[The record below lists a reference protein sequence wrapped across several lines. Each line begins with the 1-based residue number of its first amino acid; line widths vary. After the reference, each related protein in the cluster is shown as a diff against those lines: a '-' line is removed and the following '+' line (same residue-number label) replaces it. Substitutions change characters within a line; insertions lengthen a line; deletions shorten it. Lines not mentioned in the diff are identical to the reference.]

1 MYIFWSRFVY
11 VVIYGYLY
19 KSGLIV
25 LLNYFRL
32 CFCVCWV
39 YGSAT
44 LPGTSHYLDRG
55 EGMLTLRGVRGVT
68 LAYDSLIISKKQIKV
83 EGRKMGLSPAP
94 QWLS

>member
-11 VVIYGYLY
+11 VAIYGYLY

-68 LAYDSLIISKKQIKV
+68 KRAGIDTALKVSMLSYDLN
-83 EGRKMGLSPAP
+83 MGHLGAAVSF
-94 QWLS
+94 